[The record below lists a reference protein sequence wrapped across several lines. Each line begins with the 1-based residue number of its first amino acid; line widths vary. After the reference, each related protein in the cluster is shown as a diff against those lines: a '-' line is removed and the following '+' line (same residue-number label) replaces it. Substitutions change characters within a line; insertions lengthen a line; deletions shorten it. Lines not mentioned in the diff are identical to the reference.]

1 VSRTIGILGG
11 MGPAATVDLMARL
24 LAATPARRDADH
36 LRLLVDS
43 NPAIPDRNDAIERG
57 GPSPSPAL
65 VAMAQGLERQG
76 ADLIAIACNSA
87 HAWADDIGAGTSV
100 PLVSM
105 IDATIA
111 AIARGH
117 PGARRIGLLAADA
130 CLGANLYQA
139 PLAAAGYDVLLGD
152 DQPGFMALVYGVKAG
167 ETGAS
172 ARAGMAAQ
180 AAGLVAQ
187 GAEVIVAACTE
198 VPLLLGAADCAVPLV
213 DSTDALVH
221 ALIAEA
227 TR

>member
-1 VSRTIGILGG
+1 MSRTIGLLGG

-24 LAATPARRDADH
+24 LAATPAERDADH

-57 GPSPSPAL
+57 GPSPGPAL
-65 VAMAQGLERQG
+65 VAMARGLERQG
-76 ADLIAIACNSA
+76 ADLLAIACNSA
-87 HAWADDIGAGTSV
+87 HAWADDIRAETSV
-100 PLVSM
+100 PLISM
-105 IDATIA
+105 IDATIV
-111 AIARGH
+111 AIAHDH
-117 PGARRIGLLAADA
+117 PAKRRIGLLAADA

-139 PLAAAGYDVLLGD
+139 PLAVAGYDVLLGD
-152 DQPGFMALVYGVKAG
+152 DQPGFMTLVYGVKAG
-167 ETGAS
+167 ETGPS
-172 ARAGMAAQ
+172 ARAAMAAQ
-180 AAGLVAQ
+180 AARLVAR

-198 VPLLLGAADCAVPLV
+198 VPLLLSPADCAVPLV

>member
-1 VSRTIGILGG
+1 MTRAIGILGG
-11 MGPAATVDLMARL
+11 MGPAATVDLMARIV
-24 LAATPARRDADH
+24 AATPAKADAGH

-57 GPSPSPAL
+57 GPSPGPAL
-65 VAMAQGLERQG
+65 AAMAQGLERQG
-76 ADLIAIACNSA
+76 ADLLAIACNSA
-87 HAWADDIGAGTSV
+87 HAWTDDIRAATAI

-111 AIARGH
+111 AIARNH
-117 PGARRIGLLAADA
+117 PGTRRIGLLAADA

-139 PLAAAGYDVLLGD
+139 PLAAAGYAVLTSD
-152 DQPGFMALVYGVKAG
+152 DQPAFMALVYGVKAG
-167 ETGAS
+167 DTGAA
-172 ARAGMAAQ
+172 ARASMAAL
-180 AAGLVAQ
+180 AAGLVVR
-187 GAEVIVAACTE
+187 GAGLIVAACTE
-198 VPLLLGAADCAVPLV
+198 VPLLLAPADCPVPLV

>member
-1 VSRTIGILGG
+1 MSQSIGILGG

-36 LRLLVDS
+36 LRLFVDC
-43 NPAIPDRNDAIERG
+43 NPQVPDRNEAIEAG
-57 GPSPSPAL
+57 GPSPDAVL

-76 ADLIAIACNSA
+76 ADLLAIACNSA
-87 HAWADDIGAGTSV
+87 HAWEADIRAATSV
-100 PLVSM
+100 PFVSM

-111 AIARGH
+111 AIAGGH

-130 CLGANLYQA
+130 CLGADLYQA
-139 PLAAAGYDVLLGD
+139 PLAAAGYEVLLTD
-152 DQPGFMALVYGVKAG
+152 DQPGFMALIYGVKAG
-167 ETGAS
+167 DTGA
-172 ARAGMAAQ
+172 AAHAGMAAQ

-187 GAEVIVAACTE
+187 GAELIVAACTE
-198 VPLLLGAADCAVPLV
+198 VPFLLAPADCAVPLV